1 MVSSFLQLCSVRF
14 ARGKVPVVGS
24 LLVLEAVFQT
34 GRFFQQISGL
44 LEPRQIIF
52 GNMINVALE
61 NSTN

>member
-14 ARGKVPVVGS
+14 ATDRVPVVGS
-24 LLVLEAVFQT
+24 LLEAVFQL

-44 LEPRQIIF
+44 LEPGQIIF
-52 GNMINVALE
+52 GNMLNVALE